1 MVYFQHNAT
10 NSGELWQGHLILASI
25 TKTKRHKTYVNC
37 TMHVRSDLLFHVTIN
52 TNLAMYLVQFQNCH
66 TTPSPSESSLD
77 FHGDADE
84 MHMPN

>member
-1 MVYFQHNAT
+1 
-10 NSGELWQGHLILASI
+10 
-25 TKTKRHKTYVNC
+25 
-37 TMHVRSDLLFHVTIN
+37 MHVRSDLLFHVTIN